1 MSTLFEAP
9 RGTLKCAKDA
19 LRLFIC
25 SLVKAHDINSA
36 MSHTWVNRFSG
47 FIADMPQMIAR
58 VARYA
63 MLVTAFLV
71 VSLSMVFGTTP
82 APAPFQ
88 PAIAG
93 YRYDFPKDH
102 GSHPT
107 YRTEWW
113 YYTGHLQ
120 SKNGRSFGFELTFF
134 RRASPPEEIKTLPS
148 KWSINHLYFA
158 HFALTDINGK
168 RFHFSEKFS
177 REGLGKAGADE
188 SRLRVW
194 IDDWRADAST
204 EPFAS
209 HTLVAHDE
217 THTLAL
223 TLQPAKPLVTH
234 GAAGISRKGKDVGQA
249 SHYYSFT
256 RLATTGSLTI
266 DGEQIEVSGTSWMDH
281 EFGSAELGTDQVG
294 WDWFSIQLEDD
305 TELMLYRMRRKDGSS
320 DLASSGTAVSSDG
333 RTRHLEVTDFQIEST
348 GTWTSSES
356 KATYPSRWKLTF
368 PSLDLVLDVTPL
380 LADQELRTSRST
392 KVSYWEGAVAVTG
405 TKQGKPIKGQGYVE
419 LTGYAERLKL

>member
-1 MSTLFEAP
+1 MVVPVLLNVTVST
-9 RGTLKCAKDA
+9 A
-19 LRLFIC
+19 LAA
-25 SLVKAHDINSA
+25 S
-36 MSHTWVNRFSG
+36 
-47 FIADMPQMIAR
+47 
-58 VARYA
+58 
-63 MLVTAFLV
+63 
-71 VSLSMVFGTTP
+71 P
-82 APAPFQ
+82 APPPFQ
-88 PAIAG
+88 PATAG
-93 YRYDFPKDH
+93 YQYTFPRDH
-102 GSHPT
+102 GSHST

-134 RRASPPEEIKTLPS
+134 RRGVPPDEIKTRPS
-148 KWSINHLYFA
+148 KWSISHLYLA
-158 HFALTDINGK
+158 HFAVTDITGK

-194 IDDWRADAST
+194 IDDWRAEAATDST
-204 EPFAS
+204 GS
-209 HTLVAHDE
+209 HTVVAHDE
-217 THTLAL
+217 THSLAL

-234 GAAGISRKGKDVGQA
+234 GAAGISRKGKDISQA

-266 DGEQIEVSGTSWMDH
+266 DGEQFEVTGLTWMDH

-320 DLASSGTAVSSDG
+320 DLASSGTAVSPDG
-333 RTRHLEVTDFQIEST
+333 RARHLEVTDFQIEST
-348 GTWTSSES
+348 ATWASPES
-356 KATYPSRWKLTF
+356 KATYPSRWKLTV
-368 PSLDLVLDVTPL
+368 PLLDLVLDVTPL

-405 TKQGKPIKGQGYVE
+405 TKQGKPVKGQGYVE
-419 LTGYAERLKL
+419 LTGYVERLKL

>member
-1 MSTLFEAP
+1 MIHLQLADETRQRVTDWGRILMVVPVLLSVTVST
-9 RGTLKCAKDA
+9 A
-19 LRLFIC
+19 LAA
-25 SLVKAHDINSA
+25 S
-36 MSHTWVNRFSG
+36 
-47 FIADMPQMIAR
+47 
-58 VARYA
+58 
-63 MLVTAFLV
+63 
-71 VSLSMVFGTTP
+71 P
-82 APAPFQ
+82 APTPFQ
-88 PAIAG
+88 PATAG
-93 YRYDFPKDH
+93 YQYTFPRDH
-102 GSHPT
+102 GSHST

-120 SKNGRSFGFELTFF
+120 AKNGRSFGFELTFF
-134 RRASPPEEIKTLPS
+134 RRGVPPDEIKTLPS
-148 KWSINHLYFA
+148 KWSISHLYLA
-158 HFALTDINGK
+158 HFAVTDITGK

-194 IDDWRADAST
+194 IDDWRAEAATDST
-204 EPFAS
+204 GS

-217 THTLAL
+217 THSLAL

-234 GAAGISRKGKDVGQA
+234 GAAGISRKGKDVRQA

-266 DGEQIEVSGTSWMDH
+266 DGEQFEVTGLTWMDH
-281 EFGSAELGTDQVG
+281 EFGSTELGTDQVG

-320 DLASSGTAVSSDG
+320 DLASSGTAVSPDG

-348 GTWTSSES
+348 ATWTSPES

-419 LTGYAERLKL
+419 LTGYVERLKL

>member
-1 MSTLFEAP
+1 MIH
-9 RGTLKCAKDA
+9 
-19 LRLFIC
+19 LRLADDTRQRVTDWGRI
-25 SLVKAHDINSA
+25 LMVVAVLLSA
-36 MSHTWVNRFSG
+36 SAS
-47 FIADMPQMIAR
+47 IAGA
-58 VARYA
+58 A
-63 MLVTAFLV
+63 
-71 VSLSMVFGTTP
+71 SP
-82 APAPFQ
+82 ASAPFQ
-88 PAIAG
+88 PATAG
-93 YRYDFPKDH
+93 YQYTFPRDH
-102 GSHPT
+102 GSHPP

-113 YYTGHLQ
+113 YYTGHLR
-120 SKNGRSFGFELTFF
+120 SKNGRAFGFELTFF
-134 RRASPPEEIKTLPS
+134 RRGVPPDNITTLPS
-148 KWSINHLYFA
+148 KWSVKDLYLA
-158 HFALTDINGK
+158 HFAVTDITGK

-188 SRLRVW
+188 SRLCVW
-194 IDDWRADAST
+194 IDDWRAEALTDQT
-204 EPFAS
+204 GS
-209 HTLVAHDE
+209 HTLVAHDQ
-217 THTLAL
+217 THALAL

-256 RLATTGSLTI
+256 RLATSGKLTI
-266 DGEQIEVSGTSWMDH
+266 DGESFDVTGLSWMDH

-320 DLASSGTAVSSDG
+320 DLASSGTVVSPDG
-333 RTRHLEVTDFQIEST
+333 RSRHLEVTDFQIEST
-348 GTWTSSES
+348 GSWTSPES

-405 TKQGKPIKGQGYVE
+405 TKQGKPVKGQGYVE
-419 LTGYAERLKL
+419 LTGYAERLKM

>member
-1 MSTLFEAP
+1 MVRVVRLVISIV
-9 RGTLKCAKDA
+9 A
-19 LRLFIC
+19 LLAF
-25 SLVKAHDINSA
+25 DFG
-36 MSHTWVNRFSG
+36 WVSG
-47 FIADMPQMIAR
+47 ADSP
-58 VARYA
+58 
-63 MLVTAFLV
+63 
-71 VSLSMVFGTTP
+71 P
-82 APAPFQ
+82 ALFQ
-88 PAIAG
+88 PATAG
-93 YRYDFPKDH
+93 YRYHFPRDH

-120 SKNGRSFGFELTFF
+120 AKSGRSFGFELTFF
-134 RRASPPEEIKTLPS
+134 RRAVPPDEIKTLPS
-148 KWSINHLYFA
+148 KWSIRDLYLA
-158 HFALTDINGK
+158 HFAVTDITGK

-194 IDDWRADAST
+194 IDNWRAEASM
-204 EPFAS
+204 EPSAS

-217 THTLAL
+217 THALAL

-256 RLATTGSLTI
+256 RLETSGKLTI
-266 DGEQIEVSGTSWMDH
+266 DGESFDVTGTSWMDH

-294 WDWFSIQLEDD
+294 WDWFSLQLEDD

-320 DLASSGTAVSSDG
+320 DLASSGTAVSPDG

-348 GTWTSSES
+348 GTWTSPES
-356 KATYPSRWKLTF
+356 KATYPNRWRLKF
-368 PSLDLVLDVTPL
+368 PSLDLVLEVTPL

-392 KVSYWEGAVAVTG
+392 RVSYWEGAVAVTG
-405 TKQGKPIKGQGYVE
+405 TKQGKPLKGQGYVE
-419 LTGYAERLKL
+419 LTGYAERLKM

>member
-1 MSTLFEAP
+1 MQREGSNYVIHLRSADDTRQRVTD
-9 RGTLKCAKDA
+9 RGRIL
-19 LRLFIC
+19 
-25 SLVKAHDINSA
+25 
-36 MSHTWVNRFSG
+36 M
-47 FIADMPQMIAR
+47 
-58 VARYA
+58 
-63 MLVTAFLV
+63 V
-71 VSLSMVFGTTP
+71 VPVLLSMTLSMALAASP
-82 APAPFQ
+82 APTPFQ
-88 PAIAG
+88 PATAG

-134 RRASPPEEIKTLPS
+134 RRGVPPEDIKTLPS
-148 KWSINHLYFA
+148 KWSVRDLYLA
-158 HFALTDINGK
+158 HFAVTDITGK

-204 EPFAS
+204 EPSAS
-209 HTLVAHDE
+209 HTLAAHDE
-217 THTLAL
+217 THALAL

-256 RLATTGSLTI
+256 RLATSGKLTI
-266 DGEQIEVSGTSWMDH
+266 NDETFDVTGTSWMDH

-294 WDWFSIQLEDD
+294 WDWFSLQLEDD

-320 DLASSGTAVSSDG
+320 DLASSGTAVSPDG
-333 RTRHLEVTDFQIEST
+333 RSRHLEVTDFQIEST
-348 GTWTSSES
+348 GTWTSPES
-356 KATYPSRWKLTF
+356 KATYPAKWQLRF
-368 PSLDLVLDVTPL
+368 PSLGLVLDVVPL

-405 TKQGKPIKGQGYVE
+405 TKQGRSIKGQGYVE
-419 LTGYAERLKL
+419 LTGYAERLKM